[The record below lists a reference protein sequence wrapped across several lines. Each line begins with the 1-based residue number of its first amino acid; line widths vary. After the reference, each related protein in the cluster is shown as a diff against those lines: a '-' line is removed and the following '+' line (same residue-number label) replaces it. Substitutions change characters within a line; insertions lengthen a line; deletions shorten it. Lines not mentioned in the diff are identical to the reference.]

1 MVSFFDAKLN
11 QNKTDYTD
19 VIDTIN
25 DGDYNVLHLKQKD
38 KLKILVGNI
47 VMNDDLI
54 NTPFDDIEVSKN
66 YPNNIFFSNDMIEH
80 SKKEFYIN
88 KKKQIEQYINSDD
101 NIKPEFF
108 PSSIVEQDKHIPELF
123 LNNSHSSIILE
134 EDKHIPELVLN
145 NSPSSIILKE
155 DKHIPELVLNS
166 KKKNKKKKKKN

>member
-1 MVSFFDAKLN
+1 MGAMVSFFDTKLN

-19 VIDTIN
+19 IIDTIN
-25 DGDYNVLHLKQKD
+25 DGDYNVLHLKQD

-66 YPNNIFFSNDMIEH
+66 YPNDIE
-80 SKKEFYIN
+80 
-88 KKKQIEQYINSDD
+88 KKQIEKYINSDD
-101 NIKPEFF
+101 DEHKPSTESKEDEPDLISP
-108 PSSIVEQDKHIPELF
+108 PSTESKEDKPASKENTDSIISEEDKHIPELF
-123 LNNSHSSIILE
+123 LNNSPSSIILE
-134 EDKHIPELVLN
+134 
-145 NSPSSIILKE
+145 E